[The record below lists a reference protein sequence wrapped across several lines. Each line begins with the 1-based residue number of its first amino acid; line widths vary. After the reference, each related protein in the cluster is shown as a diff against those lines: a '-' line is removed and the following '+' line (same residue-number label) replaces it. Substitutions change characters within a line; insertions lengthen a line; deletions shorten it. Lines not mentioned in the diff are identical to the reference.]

1 MRTGIGLGLA
11 LLVAAGWLA
20 LSPRGQG
27 QADAPREPRKITI
40 SGTGTVTVTPDTARI
55 SFAVGG
61 DGKTFAEAVEACDA
75 EADRVAGI
83 VSGLRLD
90 GFALKR
96 GPIHLAP
103 KSDSGPRV
111 TRTFTVVVSADNVD
125 RLVRQAD
132 KVLTTAIGAGAT
144 ETPTFNPPGVPN
156 FGGPPT
162 QAVNSRIELYRADP
176 AQART
181 AALKKAVADALA
193 NAKTIA
199 GTAEFTIK
207 DIVTLTDQ
215 QSPVG
220 LGLGGLGMPGSP
232 RGEVQGDVE
241 VTVTV
246 VVTCAY

>member
-11 LLVAAGWLA
+11 VLVAAGWLA

-27 QADAPREPRKITI
+27 QADPPREPRKITI
-40 SGTGTVTVTPDTARI
+40 SGTGSVTVTPDTARV

-75 EADRVAGI
+75 EADRVAGV

-96 GPIHLAP
+96 GPLHLAP
-103 KSDSGPRV
+103 KSDGGNRV

-144 ETPTFNPPGVPN
+144 ETPTFNPPGTPN
-156 FGGPPT
+156 FGGPPA

-176 AQART
+176 APARS

-193 NAKTIA
+193 NARTIA
-199 GTAEFTIK
+199 GSAELTIK
-207 DIVTLTDQ
+207 DVVTLTDQ

-220 LGLGGLGMPGSP
+220 LGGLGMPVSP